1 MKKLFIITGEYS
13 GDRHAADVVSELR
26 RLNSDIEIEA
36 VGGQNLEQ
44 LGVKLFCNHSKMSAM
59 GISLDVILNH
69 INLGKNLAKYL
80 KDEYKPDMVLMIDY
94 GGFNLNLSKILS
106 KFGIKIYYYIPPQ
119 IWASRKW
126 RLNTV
131 KKCIN
136 KVLTIFPFE
145 KKMYEEIGVD
155 VEFVGHPLLTQIPQ
169 PIDKQALCNDLNLDL
184 NKEIVSIFP
193 GSRVFEINNLL
204 EIFLKSASFIKKEK
218 ENLQFVLAQAPTI
231 KDELILPLIEK
242 YKELNIKV
250 VKNKNYDLLSASD
263 ALILASGTV
272 ALEAALYET
281 PMIISYKGPWILY
294 LIYLLVRSIK
304 RVSLPNIIM
313 DKEIVPELVQ
323 GKFNIS
329 NICYETE
336 KNLYDKEYRQN
347 FIEELSKVKTQ
358 LSDKYS
364 AKEVADCILKML
376 NKEFHET

>member
-26 RLNSDIEIEA
+26 KINPEIEIEA
-36 VGGQNLEQ
+36 IGGQNLDA

-59 GISLDVILNH
+59 GISLNVILDH

-94 GGFNLNLSKILS
+94 GGFNLNLSKVLS
-106 KFGIKIYYYIPPQ
+106 KYGIKIYYYIPPQ

-145 KKMYEEIGVD
+145 KKMYEEVGVD
-155 VEFVGHPLLTQIPQ
+155 VEFVGHPLLTQIPA
-169 PIDKQALCNDLNLDL
+169 PVEKEALCSELNIDA
-184 NKEIVSIFP
+184 NQKIVSIFP
-193 GSRVFEINNLL
+193 GSRVFEIKNLL
-204 EIFLKSASFIKKEK
+204 KTFLDSAKIIKNK
-218 ENLQFVLAQAPTI
+218 ENDVQFLLAQAPTI

-242 YKELNIKV
+242 YKDLNIKV
-250 VKNKNYDLLSASD
+250 VKDKNYDLLSASD

-272 ALEAALYET
+272 ALEAALYTT
-281 PMIISYKGPWILY
+281 PMVISYRGPWILY
-294 LIYLLVRSIK
+294 LIYLLVRCIK

-313 DKEIVPELVQ
+313 DKEIIPELIQSKSNAKV
-323 GKFNIS
+323 IS
-329 NICYETE
+329 DSILKILNDDDYR
-336 KNLYDKEYRQN
+336 KNM
-347 FIEELSKVKTQ
+347 ISELLNVKQSLTK
-358 LSDKYS
+358 SNS
-364 AKEVADCILKML
+364 AKNVADII
-376 NKEFHET
+376 NTGI